1 MGAVLADRRDI
12 NSLIEIMSALR
23 DPDSG
28 CPWDVRQDFSSIAS
42 YTVEEAYEVADA
54 IARGD
59 MHDLRDE
66 LGDLLFQVVFHARLA
81 SELDAFSFDD
91 VVEAI
96 CAKLVNRHPHVFGD
110 ELVKDEAQLQ
120 HAWERQKREERD
132 KKQAE
137 SGAAETGILHGIA
150 STLPALRWAEKLQKR
165 AAHHGFDWPDIGPV
179 FSKLDEELGELKQEI
194 PHRNNQQ
201 RIADEMGDVLFACV
215 NMARHLDVDPE
226 QALRACNR
234 RFMSRFTI
242 MEKLLYQ
249 DGKIV
254 DSTSLDELERYW
266 QESKKLSA
274 KNAND
279 ANV

>member
-1 MGAVLADRRDI
+1 MA
-12 NSLIEIMSALR
+12 ALR
-23 DPDSG
+23 DPESG
-28 CPWDVRQDFSSIAS
+28 CPWDVRQDFKSIAS

-66 LGDLLFQVVFHARLA
+66 LGDLLFQVVFHARMA
-81 SELDAFSFDD
+81 SEIDAFGFDD

-96 CAKLVNRHPHVFGD
+96 CTTLVSRHPHVFED
-110 ELVKDEAQLQ
+110 VNIKDEAQLQ
-120 HAWERQKREERD
+120 QAWEQQKRAERD
-132 KKQAE
+132 QKKTGSSNAT
-137 SGAAETGILHGIA
+137 TGILDGIA
-150 STLPALRWAEKLQKR
+150 ATLPGLRWAEKLQKR

-179 FSKLDEELGELKQEI
+179 FSKLDEEIAELKREI
-194 PHRNNQQ
+194 PLHDNQQ

-215 NMARHLDVDPE
+215 NLARHLDVDPE
-226 QALRACNR
+226 QALRVCNR
-234 RFMSRFTI
+234 RFMSRFSI
-242 MEKLLYQ
+242 MEKLLHD

-254 DSTSLDELERYW
+254 DTASLDELERYW

-279 ANV
+279 ANI

>member
-1 MGAVLADRRDI
+1 LAERRAIDR
-12 NSLIEIMSALR
+12 LVEIMAALR
-23 DPDSG
+23 DPESG
-28 CPWDVRQDFSSIAS
+28 CPWDVRQDFKSIAS

-66 LGDLLFQVVFHARLA
+66 LGDLLFQVVFHARMA
-81 SELDAFSFDD
+81 SEIDAFGFDD

-96 CAKLVNRHPHVFGD
+96 CTKLVSRHPHVFED
-110 ELVKDEAQLQ
+110 VNIKDEAQLQ
-120 HAWERQKREERD
+120 QAWEQQKRAERD
-132 KKQAE
+132 QKKTGSSNAT
-137 SGAAETGILHGIA
+137 TGILDGIA
-150 STLPALRWAEKLQKR
+150 ATLPGLRWAEKLQKR

-179 FSKLDEELGELKQEI
+179 FSKLDEEIAELKREI
-194 PHRNNQQ
+194 PLHDNQQ

-215 NMARHLDVDPE
+215 NLARHLDVDPE
-226 QALRACNR
+226 QALRVCNR
-234 RFMSRFTI
+234 RFMSRFSI
-242 MEKLLYQ
+242 MEKLLHD

-254 DSTSLDELERYW
+254 DTASLDELERYW

-279 ANV
+279 ANI